1 MITQN
6 KMQQA
11 VEGIQNK
18 ICPNEMEEAVVFLFT
33 EITKL
38 KHENENL
45 RETIKQLNWSLQE
58 HD

>member
-1 MITQN
+1 
-6 KMQQA
+6 MQQA
-11 VEGIQNK
+11 VEDIQNK

-45 RETIKQLNWSLQE
+45 KETIKHLNWSLQE